1 MLPTFVGL
9 WIWVVLLSVRIAGL
23 PLVLLDG
30 PENEVISVLIW
41 NLWDEGCAE
50 VVAAIGVLLMMSLLV
65 LTLGLRLIGF
75 GRRFAQMG

>member
-41 NLWDEGCAE
+41 NLWDEGGAE
-50 VVAAIGVLLMMSLLV
+50 VVAAIGVLLMLSLLV